1 MCVAWLF
8 CACIMAYF
16 AFQTPYLYSGGNYL
30 SVASYGSLLAAFTSA
45 LTETLAKDKVLPSY
59 VVSQAFKNILFATW
73 LLPYVVVFADMAN
86 VPQLFMWAIGHCRP
100 RGRFL
105 HNKHDQDP
113 DADAELIFK
122 REEQRLVRIKAAFKS
137 EHKRGLFVLSTFQ
150 SLLPIVRKVVHT
162 AGVNAQH
169 ERVHEKKAPVASQK
183 KTATATDVKMHKR
196 QLHRRASFVDQ
207 LPPIGAPWNDKTDGF
222 ATLAL
227 AKELE
232 AHLCS
237 MIEAFSNGGIG
248 GGGEEGGGGGGG
260 GGGSGG
266 DRDGQGRSPTITGN
280 YRPLY
285 WHHFI
290 DAEKAAIKLSKL
302 AFPFTDRC
310 VKRAEHE
317 KGKPG
322 LVRKSFIQR
331 HLLWGKSV
339 TVQMRVIREEMEM
352 IDCREKRKKFAGG
365 HHPNMSDIRTWREV
379 IVAMLEPH
387 SDFGWRGHSGDGE
400 RSASKALLIR
410 SQPHALEDGDVF
422 VGDEEKKTEFG
433 MHDAGGPIEMSQL
446 RGDPDNGSI
455 LRHVAKHL
463 QSDPE
468 VVLEAVRRDRGE
480 IMHASE
486 ELKGDKAF
494 VLSAIE
500 VGSGSGGSSG
510 GVDANAVVFRDA
522 DGEVEA
528 HV

>member
-1 MCVAWLF
+1 
-8 CACIMAYF
+8 MAYF

-30 SVASYGSLLAAFTSA
+30 SVASYGSLVAAFTSA

-59 VVSQAFKNILFATW
+59 VVSQAFKNILFAMW

-86 VPQLFMWAIGHCRP
+86 VFHLFMWAIGHRRHC
-100 RGRFL
+100 GRFL
-105 HNKHDQDP
+105 PHKHDPDP
-113 DADAELIFK
+113 VADAELIFK
-122 REEQRLVRIKAAFKS
+122 REEKKLDRIKTEFKS
-137 EHKRGLFVLSTFQ
+137 EHKRGLFILSTFQ
-150 SLLPIVRKVVHT
+150 SLLPIVRKVVHM

-169 ERVHEKKAPVASQK
+169 ERVHEKKALVASLK
-183 KTATATDVKMHKR
+183 KTATATDVKRHKR
-196 QLHRRASFVDQ
+196 QLRRGASFVDQ
-207 LPPIGAPWNDKTDGF
+207 LPPIVSPWNDKTDGF

-232 AHLCS
+232 AQLCS
-237 MIEAFSNGGIG
+237 MIEAFSNGGIER
-248 GGGEEGGGGGGG
+248 GGEEGGDGGSGGGG
-260 GGGSGG
+260 GG

-285 WHHFI
+285 WRHFI
-290 DAEKAAIKLSKL
+290 DAEKAAIKLSQL
-302 AFPFTDRC
+302 AFPFTDSC
-310 VKRAEHE
+310 VKKAEHE

-339 TVQMRVIREEMEM
+339 TVQLRIMREEMEM
-352 IDCREKRKKFAGG
+352 IDCRKKRGKFAGV

-379 IVAMLEPH
+379 IVAMIKPH
-387 SDFGWRGHSGDGE
+387 TDFGWHGHSGGMSD
-400 RSASKALLIR
+400 AAKALLIR
-410 SQPHALEDGDVF
+410 SQTHALEDGDVF

-433 MHDAGGPIEMSQL
+433 VHVAGGPIEMSQL
-446 RGDPDNGSI
+446 KGDHPGHGSI

-486 ELKGDKAF
+486 ELKGDKVF

-500 VGSGSGGSSG
+500 VGSGSGGSGRSSG